1 MTNNVSLIDRV
12 NHIYK
17 RISYAA
23 MRADRSPDEV
33 KLIAVSKH
41 IPMEAIV
48 QAIDVGLRHFGESYI
63 QEAVKKIEATSD
75 DQSATRLS
83 WHLIGHLQ
91 RNKVKHAVGLFDV
104 IHCLDSL
111 ALAREID
118 LHAERLNKIQSVL
131 IQVKLADEHT
141 KSGIDLSLLPALVE
155 DIATLKHVR
164 LEGLMTIPPYLDN
177 PQEVRPYFRQLYQLR
192 EAVYGMGYKDLEL
205 SMGMSNDYEVAIE
218 EGATLVRIGTAIFGQ
233 R

>member
-1 MTNNVSLIDRV
+1 VSLIERV

-33 KLIAVSKH
+33 RLIAVSKH

-63 QEAVKKIEATSD
+63 QEAVKKIEASSD
-75 DQSATRLS
+75 DQSATLLS

-91 RNKVKHAVGLFDV
+91 RNKVRQAVELFDV

-111 ALAREID
+111 ELAKEID
-118 LHAERLNKIQSVL
+118 LHAARLGKVQRVL
-131 IQVKLADEHT
+131 VQVKLADEHT
-141 KSGIDLSLLPALVE
+141 KNGINPAMVPALVD
-155 DIATLKHVR
+155 DIATLNHVR
-164 LEGLMTIPPYLDN
+164 LEGLMTIPPYLDD
-177 PQEVRPYFRQLYQLR
+177 PQEVRPYFRQLNQLR
-192 EAVYGMGYKDLEL
+192 ETIYGMGYKDLEL

-218 EGATLVRIGTAIFGQ
+218 EGATMVRVGTAIFGQ